1 MADNDKLAGT
11 LKAARADRKGVQL
24 KLERPVGTLNT
35 VAMRLVVSGKMA
47 GQARRQFH
55 NAVFTGP
62 ETITLPDDFLPTA
75 GEGWVQATFSVAD
88 VTGAGAKFVEKG
100 TLVLSNGQQ
109 EQLWDDFNLPAGAQ
123 ADFINLV
130 WTVTE

>member
-11 LKAARADRKGVQL
+11 LKVARADRKGAQL
-24 KLERPVGTLNT
+24 RLERPVGTLNT

-55 NAVFTGP
+55 SAAFTGP
-62 ETITLPDDFLPTA
+62 ETVSLPDDFLPSA
-75 GEGWVQATFSVAD
+75 AEGWVQVTFAVAD
-88 VTGAGAKFVEKG
+88 PAGAGAKFVQKG
-100 TLVLSNGQQ
+100 ALVLPSGQQ
-109 EQLWDDFNLPAGAQ
+109 EPLWDDFNLSAGAV
-123 ADFINLV
+123 ADFINLT